1 MAHDVFLSYRSG
13 DKTEADR
20 LCSSLESNGI
30 QCWIAPRNIP
40 IGTEWPA
47 AIVEAIGACKVFV
60 MVLSSNSKN
69 EKQISREAELA
80 DKQGCQII
88 TFRIEDVQPPPGLAY
103 FLGNIQWLDAFG
115 GQFDTAVARLVQL
128 IKKAPESAEMKSP
141 PAVPMQPQSQSAPK
155 KWLGFAAAGGV
166 CLIGAGLWFV
176 THQAGPAAADGMS
189 EAKSVADRFLSER
202 EAGNLDAA
210 WAEFADTA
218 QNKIDKAKWIKTQA
232 DLRTGHITNKFNGC
246 TPAGNG
252 YYCDYTL
259 VPGEGESLA
268 NKIWLIRNREGGWSV
283 SRSELRRIAKS

>member
-1 MAHDVFLSYRSG
+1 MAHEVFLSYRSE
-13 DKTEADR
+13 DKAAADR
-20 LCSSLESNGI
+20 LCSVLESNDI

-60 MVLSSNSKN
+60 LVLSSNSKS

-88 TFRIEDVQPPPGLAY
+88 TFRIEDVQPPPGLSY

-115 GQFDTAVARLVQL
+115 GQFDAAVARLTQL
-128 IKKAPESAEMKSP
+128 IKKAPEVAESP
-141 PAVPMQPQSQSAPK
+141 LARKPTQKPRRWV
-155 KWLGFAAAGGV
+155 GFAAACAV
-166 CLIGAGLWFV
+166 CLMGAGLWLAL
-176 THQAGPAAADGMS
+176 HQSTPEANGMS

-202 EAGNLDAA
+202 ETGNLDAA

-218 QNKIDKAKWIKTQA
+218 QKKTDKAKWIKAQA
-232 DLRTGHITNKFNGC
+232 EIQTGHVTNRFNGC

-259 VPGEGESLA
+259 VAGGESLA
-268 NKIWLIRNREGGWSV
+268 NQIWLIRNREGGWSI
-283 SRSELRRIAKS
+283 SRSELKRIAKS

>member
-1 MAHDVFLSYRSG
+1 MAHDVFLSYRSE
-13 DKTEADR
+13 DKAEAER
-20 LCSSLESNGI
+20 LCSGLESSGI
-30 QCWIAPRNIP
+30 ACWIAPRNIP

-60 MVLSSNSKN
+60 LVLSSHSKN

-88 TFRIEDVQPPPGLAY
+88 TFRLEDVQPPPGLSY

-115 GQFDTAVARLVQL
+115 GQFDASVTRLAQL
-128 IKKAPESAEMKSP
+128 IQKAPDVVVVP
-141 PAVPMQPQSQSAPK
+141 PRSKPRK
-155 KWLGFAAAGGV
+155 NWLGFAAAGAA
-166 CLIGAGLWFV
+166 CLIGAGLWFGR
-176 THQAGPAAADGMS
+176 HRSQPEAGMA

-202 EAGNLDAA
+202 ETGNLDAA

-218 QNKIDKAKWIKTQA
+218 QKKTDKAKWIKAQA
-232 DLRTGHITNKFNGC
+232 EIQTGHVTNKFNGC

-259 VPGEGESLA
+259 LTGQGVAGGESLA
-268 NKIWLIRNREGGWSV
+268 NQIWLIRNREGGWSV
-283 SRSELRRIAKS
+283 SRSELKRIAKS